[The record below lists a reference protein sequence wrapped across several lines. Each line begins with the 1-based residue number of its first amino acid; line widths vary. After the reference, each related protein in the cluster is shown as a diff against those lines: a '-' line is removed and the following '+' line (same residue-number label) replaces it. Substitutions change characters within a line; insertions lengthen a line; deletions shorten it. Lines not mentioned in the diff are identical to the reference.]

1 MSDIVLIKS
10 NGNPAGLNTNE
21 AALSF
26 RPADGMP
33 EITDGQTG
41 LTTLLKGDK
50 GDQGDVGPVGPQGPQ
65 GNVGPAGPMT
75 VEGVADEQGTVTL
88 PNTTT
93 KTVIYSDTFNVS
105 ATGNCY
111 LVVSL
116 AARPHAASNDMEFDI
131 DLGGN
136 ILVPEYVEEGKD
148 NSAAQSA
155 WRSYTFPV
163 GNIAAG
169 NIDCD
174 LRFSKETTG
183 GTAQLKGYSAFL
195 VRY

>member
-10 NGNPAGLNTNE
+10 NGNSAGLNTNE

-50 GDQGDVGPVGPQGPQ
+50 GDQGDVGPIGPQGPQ
-65 GNVGPAGPMT
+65 GNIGPTGPMN
-75 VEGVADEQGTVTL
+75 VEGVADEQATVTL

-105 ATGNCY
+105 ATGNC
-111 LVVSL
+111 LLIVSL
-116 AARPHAASNDMEFDI
+116 AYRPHSTGNDMEFDV

-136 ILVPEYVEEGKD
+136 ILTPPSNEEGKD
-148 NSAAQSA
+148 TNAAQSH
-155 WRSYTFPV
+155 WRTFVFPV

-174 LRFSKETTG
+174 LRFSKEATG